1 MIPLEKR
8 SFIIPLVW
16 DLVCFLNLKIAVSLP
31 LRAIV
36 YSIMTLIISSA
47 AGCLFLASKNSY

>member
-8 SFIIPLVW
+8 SFINLLVW
-16 DLVCFLNLKIAVSLP
+16 DLVCSLNLKIAVSLL
-31 LRAIV
+31 LREIV
-36 YSIMTLIISSA
+36 YSIMTLIISSP